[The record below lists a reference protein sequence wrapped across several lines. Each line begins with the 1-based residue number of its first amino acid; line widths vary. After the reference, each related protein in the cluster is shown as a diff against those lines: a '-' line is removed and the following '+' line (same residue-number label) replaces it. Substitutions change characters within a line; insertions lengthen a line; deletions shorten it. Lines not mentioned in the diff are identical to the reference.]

1 VPIEANYQPAPGI
14 DLFGWTVRSGEPRLS
29 ILTTWAA
36 ENRLWGQRWR
46 REHCGVAIKGKV
58 TVNQA
63 YLRPKTNWR
72 HNCSEILADGINAD
86 RRLIVH
92 RDLVACARSLPLQ
105 RLHSS

>member
-1 VPIEANYQPAPGI
+1 M
-14 DLFGWTVRSGEPRLS
+14 
-29 ILTTWAA
+29 
-36 ENRLWGQRWR
+36 
-46 REHCGVAIKGKV
+46 AIKGKV

-63 YLRPKTNWR
+63 YLRPKTTNWR